1 LVRLIFLARAEE
13 ADALAFC
20 NKAFTDAEIK
30 TVPFKGKGQLTD
42 ADIDAVNKRKQEWR
56 EQQAAAQLH
65 RRESGLSDASAEV
78 GPDGKPKK
86 KFIHAP
92 RIDGSEDPKKKAKKK
107 KQTEDDGDE
116 EGEGEGDGSGAE
128 EMETEDDARSVE
140 EEQRLINEAQAAT
153 AAAAADPSLAGF
165 ADDSGAAAAAASPAS
180 PAAATAASPAAA
192 AAAPATAAA
201 AADDKPPCRYG
212 EKCYRSNPEHL
223 AQFSHPSC
231 S

>member
-1 LVRLIFLARAEE
+1 
-13 ADALAFC
+13 LAFC

-65 RRESGLSDASAEV
+65 RRESGLSDASAEL

-107 KQTEDDGDE
+107 KQTDDDAE
-116 EGEGEGDGSGAE
+116 SEGEGEGDGSEVE

-140 EEQRLINEAQAAT
+140 EEQRLIDEAQAAT

-165 ADDSGAAAAAASPAS
+165 ADDSGAAAASVP
-180 PAAATAASPAAA
+180 ASPAAA
-192 AAAPATAAA
+192 AAAAPAAA
-201 AADDKPPCRYG
+201 AGDKPPCRYG

-223 AQFSHPSC
+223 AQFSHPSR